1 MAKPYSP
8 KELQAI
14 AAKAAAM
21 QLAPGGSIAPTTPPT
36 RPPPQPSAKKQ
47 PAAKKASARPRGTVQ
62 MLQATAKTMPQD

>member
-21 QLAPGGSIAPTTPPT
+21 PLAPGGTIAPTTPP

>member
-21 QLAPGGSIAPTTPPT
+21 QLVPGGTIAPTTPP
-36 RPPPQPSAKKQ
+36 RPPSTQ
-47 PAAKKASARPRGTVQ
+47 PAAKKASARPRGTAN
-62 MLQATAKTMPQD
+62 MLQATAKTMPKD